1 MFGLVPFGR
10 RGMERRNG
18 DLFDIDNFFDDFFN
32 EPTFPVFFGNA
43 GNMRVDIKEN
53 EKEYVLEA
61 EMPGVRKED
70 INIEI
75 NDNRLTISANRDERV
90 EEKRDN
96 YIRKERRTSSMAR
109 SFSIDNVEA
118 DKITAKHENGVL
130 TLILPKKEQ
139 SKPRGR
145 KIDIM

>member
-1 MFGLVPFGR
+1 
-10 RGMERRNG
+10 
-18 DLFDIDNFFDDFFN
+18 
-32 EPTFPVFFGNA
+32 
-43 GNMRVDIKEN
+43 
-53 EKEYVLEA
+53 
-61 EMPGVRKED
+61 MPGVRKED